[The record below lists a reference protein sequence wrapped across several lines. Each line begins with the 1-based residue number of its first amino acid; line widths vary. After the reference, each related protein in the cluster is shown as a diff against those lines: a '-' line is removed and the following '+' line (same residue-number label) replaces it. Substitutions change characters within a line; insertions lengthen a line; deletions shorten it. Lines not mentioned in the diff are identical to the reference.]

1 MSRVLAMPNFEADIK
16 GRVFV
21 DVMNEPDS
29 MGIRWEPSNGKPGA
43 AELYLTAM
51 DAMHELSPDGWL
63 YVVEGTGQN
72 SFGLNWVS
80 RSVPKAVGCL
90 QTDAPH
96 VRLSLALLL
105 AAGQRLHHRLQH
117 HFQVRLE

>member
-1 MSRVLAMPNFEADIK
+1 MNTEPQAFNVREFTCKWRVLMSRVLAMPNFESDIK

-43 AELYLTAM
+43 AELYLSTM
-51 DAMHELSPDGWL
+51 DALHELSHDGWL

-80 RSVPKAVGCL
+80 CSGPA
-90 QTDAPH
+90 
-96 VRLSLALLL
+96 SLPDDQFACQL
-105 AAGQRLHHRLQH
+105 AAHAQ
-117 HFQVRLE
+117 